1 MNNFFSH
8 KGKVFTT
15 FGGELFDAPKEL
27 PLMERPLQVAWKGA
41 KIPLG
46 LWKQISAFCQYTFDK
61 YNSEGLV
68 RLYYSRKESRW
79 FAYAHPQQMVA
90 GLSIKDTISETF
102 KPFTP
107 DAVLAGTVHHHCG
120 IAAFQSGVDAAD
132 EKDVVGL
139 HITLGEIDK
148 PKWGWHHRF
157 STRASFITEVDLLSF
172 FELNPELAGIEQ
184 YIQYIDPAK
193 LEERIVAELTK
204 GRVEDPLA
212 LIPEE
217 WVKNLIEP
225 AARTYPVRQ
234 IVGDDDY
241 WGERWH
247 SNYRYDRFGT
257 QNGTVAYGGAYGGA
271 YGDVYGA
278 TDKFPAKQESL
289 LVKPDGRPIDYST
302 RKQGG
307 SSKKK
312 DKEEPDGIMTLAQF
326 KLIRAIIAK
335 TIPKDIYED
344 PAYKLITSGR
354 LDVEEVSELLTAQDF
369 EADFETGEGFKE
381 WFAYLRYEICT
392 KLTVF
397 DYVLDKETSAW
408 AALSDAYQV
417 YFWLYDIYDMAA
429 NGADIAIPQH
439 WGVPLATPGKVNVDY
454 VLESVRNY
462 LIDVVE

>member
-1 MNNFFSH
+1 MNNIFSH

-46 LWKQISAFCQYTFDK
+46 LWQQISAFCQYTFDK
-61 YNSEGLV
+61 YNSEGLI

-102 KPFTP
+102 KPFAS

-172 FELNPELAGIEQ
+172 FELPAFLAGIEQ

-193 LEERIVAELTK
+193 LEERMVAELTK

-234 IVGDDDY
+234 VGGGSGNDDWDDGWY
-241 WGERWH
+241 R
-247 SNYRYDRFGT
+247 NRRYDIFGN
-257 QNGTVAYGGAYGGA
+257 QNGTVDYGGA

-278 TDKFPAKQESL
+278 TDKFPAKQ
-289 LVKPDGRPIDYST
+289 DGRPMDYST

-312 DKEEPDGIMTLAQF
+312 DKEPDGFLPYAQF
-326 KLIRAIIAK
+326 KLIKGIVAN
-335 TIPKDIYED
+335 TTGKDILED
-344 PAYKLITSGR
+344 PTYKLIASGR
-354 LDVEEVSELLTAQDF
+354 LDVDEVSELLTAQEF
-369 EADFETGEGFKE
+369 GTVEGFRE
-381 WFAYLRYEICT
+381 WFSALVNDIHT
-392 KLTVF
+392 HLTVF
-397 DYVLDKETSAW
+397 DYVADSEASSWKV
-408 AALSDAYQV
+408 LSDAYQV
-417 YFWLYDIYDMAA
+417 YSWVHDCVLHNDEDIVLPR
-429 NGADIAIPQH
+429 N
-439 WGVPLATPGKVNVDY
+439 WGVPIASGNKTNFDY
-454 VLESVRNY
+454 ILESVRNF
-462 LIDVVE
+462 IIRTVE